1 MTRRLVPPPAVA
13 PASRLL
19 AGRYVDGLAC
29 TDCNAFAPRHLT
41 LTHAA
46 GCRGRTDS

>member
-1 MTRRLVPPPAVA
+1 MTRRLAPPPAVA

-29 TDCNAFAPRHLT
+29 TLCHAFAARYLT

-46 GCRGRTDS
+46 GCRERTAS

>member
-1 MTRRLVPPPAVA
+1 MTRRLAPPPAVA

-29 TDCNAFAPRHLT
+29 TLCHAFAARYLT